1 MTGEK
6 PTFDPFAT
14 FQITSTRDDSVSA
27 VCFADKQIEI
37 ERFSPDEISTSSSED
52 DDEFV
57 LPSRNLLKKTLDT
70 SVVYLTGQRNGDTF
84 VWKGHNRLRE
94 LAPNRGGSCLSLR
107 RAGTSRVLLQTKDEA
122 GTVSFH
128 DLETNSTIS
137 SIQTMSRTF
146 CAAVSYSSH
155 LTVLPTS
162 VESVVQ
168 LYDERQSSAKTTVF
182 HAAGLSPK
190 DGAEDLRKYGM
201 TSALA
206 VDANVNMVAC
216 GMESGHVFYHDIR
229 MEPFVCSSVSLD
241 SSDPIIC
248 LDMKGNIKG
257 DSVVTVAGQAGD
269 KEDQNTISWV
279 ESKMDEQNQ
288 TVESRVRTQL
298 STSRTGKTGVSS
310 ASLLSERLVAVGGWD
325 GRLRV
330 FNRSKLMALG
340 RGHTGSIQ
348 SLDWHNSY
356 VITGG
361 VDGRV
366 LLWDVTTFS
375 AINQS

>member
-1 MTGEK
+1 MQGEK

-14 FQITSTRDDSVSA
+14 VQIVSTRDDSVSA
-27 VCFADKQIEI
+27 VCFADKKFEL
-37 ERFSPDEISTSSSED
+37 ERISPDDIISTSSSD
-52 DDEFV
+52 DEDEFV
-57 LPSRNLLKKTLDT
+57 LPSQNLLSKHSNNT
-70 SVVYLTGQRNGDTF
+70 SAVYITGQRNGNTYI
-84 VWKGHNRLRE
+84 WKGHNRLRP
-94 LAPNRGGSCLSLR
+94 LAPNRGGTCLTLQ
-107 RAGTSRVLLQTKDEA
+107 RAGASRVLLQTKDEA

-128 DLETNSTIS
+128 DLETNSIVS
-137 SIQTMSRTF
+137 SIETRSRTF
-146 CAAVSYSSH
+146 CAAVSYSH
-155 LTVLPTS
+155 DLTVLPTS

-168 LYDERQSSAKTTVF
+168 LFDERQSSAKTMVF

-190 DGAEDLRKYGM
+190 DENLRKYGM
-201 TSALA
+201 TSSLA
-206 VDANVNMVAC
+206 VDASVNIIAC

-229 MEPFVCSSVSLD
+229 MEARVCSSVHLE

-248 LDMKGNIKG
+248 LGIKG
-257 DSVVTVAGQAGD
+257 HSENDSIVTVAGQAGD

-279 ESKMDEQNQ
+279 ESKRDAHHLA
-288 TVESRVRTQL
+288 VESRVRTQL

-310 ASLLSERLVAVGGWD
+310 ARLLSERLVAVGGWD

-340 RGHTGSIQ
+340 RAHTGSIQ
-348 SLDWHNSY
+348 SLDWYDSY

-366 LLWDVTTFS
+366 LLWDIS
-375 AINQS
+375 AFQL